1 MELIQS
7 NPLYNL
13 VKVLNDGGL
22 QIIEIDEEYFAVT
35 DFSPADKNTPYHIVR
50 GKHITDIISNHLGTG
65 LQGQRLESFIQKV
78 EAMPARYVQYSEGT
92 PWKQMIS

>member
-1 MELIQS
+1 MEQVKA

-22 QIIEIDEEYFAVT
+22 QIIEIDGEYFSVD
-35 DFSPADKNTPYHIVR
+35 DFRPADKNTPYHIVK
-50 GKHITDIISNHLGTG
+50 GKHITDMMGTHLGTG
-65 LQGQRLESFIQKV
+65 LQGQLLEGFLQKV
-78 EAMPARYVQYSEGT
+78 NALPSRYVQYSEGT